1 MKLGRKNGRSEGRT
15 ANPVRRALHVLGMLA
30 FPAMLPAIAHAQAD
44 ARVVAAVRQAQ
55 EGSGDS
61 ARAALSRLLQA
72 TPATDSL
79 YPEILFATALI
90 SPTAQDMQR
99 SLQRVVVEH
108 ALSRWADDAL
118 LKLAQLEYASGN
130 LPGAVRQLDRIRSDF
145 PRSDV
150 MGLAAF
156 WAARTHFDLRDER
169 SACRWIGTGLAATP
183 AGATDVRAQ
192 LDAFARRCPGD
203 LLAAGAMAAP
213 QQEPASQVAATPVT
227 PPPAE
232 TRMPDTRVPEPRT
245 DSTRSAPADTVRLA
259 PATPAAAPPAAESRQ
274 APAPAASQPAAF
286 RVQVVAATTQGAAD
300 AAVARLERLGLSA
313 QVRRDGGF
321 YKVRAGS
328 YATRA
333 EAGVGRQRL
342 LADFP
347 GAFVV
352 AD

>member
-1 MKLGRKNGRSEGRT
+1 MGRKLLRLCL
-15 ANPVRRALHVLGMLA
+15 AALPMC
-30 FPAMLPAIAHAQAD
+30 LPSSARAQAD
-44 ARVVAAVRQAQ
+44 ARVMAAVRQAQ

-61 ARAALSRLLQA
+61 ARAALSRLLQS

-79 YPEILFATALI
+79 YPEILFASALV
-90 SPTAQDMQR
+90 SPTAQEMQR
-99 SLQRVVVEH
+99 NLQRVVVEH

-150 MGLAAF
+150 LGLAAF
-156 WAARTHFDLRDER
+156 WAARVHFDLRDER

-183 AGATDVRAQ
+183 AEANDVRAQ

-213 QQEPASQVAATPVT
+213 PRPSVPQGSATPVT
-227 PPPAE
+227 TPPAESRVPDARAPDIRVTDTRAADSAQPPPA
-232 TRMPDTRVPEPRT
+232 DTI
-245 DSTRSAPADTVRLA
+245 RLA
-259 PATPAAAPPAAESRQ
+259 PEAPVTVPVTETPPPAAEPAAQQ
-274 APAPAASQPAAF
+274 APAF
-286 RVQVVAATTQGAAD
+286 RIQVVAAATQGAAD
-300 AAVARLERLGLSA
+300 AAIARLERLGFSA
-313 QVRRDGGF
+313 RIAREGGF
-321 YKVRAGS
+321 LKVRAGAF
-328 YATRA
+328 ATRA
-333 EAGVGRQRL
+333 EAGAARQRL

-352 AD
+352 SD

>member
-1 MKLGRKNGRSEGRT
+1 MSLGRKD
-15 ANPVRRALHVLGMLA
+15 ALLPLCLLA
-30 FPAMLPAIAHAQAD
+30 LALVPSIAHAQAD

-79 YPEILFATALI
+79 YPEILFATALV
-90 SPTAQDMQR
+90 SPTAQEMQR
-99 SLQRVVVEH
+99 NLQRVVVEH
-108 ALSRWADDAL
+108 TLSRWADDAL

-130 LPGAVRQLDRIRSDF
+130 LPGTVRQLDRIRADF

-150 MGLAAF
+150 LGLAAF
-156 WAARTHFDLRDER
+156 WAARAHFDLRDER

-183 AGATDVRAQ
+183 PEATDIRAQ

-213 QQEPASQVAATPVT
+213 PRAPAAQVAAAPVT
-227 PPPAE
+227 PPPGGTPPAE
-232 TRMPDTRVPEPRT
+232 PSPADT
-245 DSTRSAPADTVRLA
+245 TRSAPADTIRLA
-259 PATPAAAPPAAESRQ
+259 PETPVSE
-274 APAPAASQPAAF
+274 PAPAERQPVASELAGPPAF
-286 RVQVVAATTQGAAD
+286 RIQVVAATTQGAAD
-300 AAVARLERLGLSA
+300 AAVVRLQRLGFAARIAREGQFL
-313 QVRRDGGF
+313 
-321 YKVRAGS
+321 KVRAGA

-333 EAGVGRQRL
+333 EAGAGRERL
-342 LADFP
+342 LAEFP
-347 GAFVV
+347 GAFIV

>member
-1 MKLGRKNGRSEGRT
+1 M
-15 ANPVRRALHVLGMLA
+15 RRVSRWLC
-30 FPAMLPAIAHAQAD
+30 LPALALMPLSIAHGQAD

-79 YPEILFATALI
+79 YPEILFATALV
-90 SPTAQDMQR
+90 SPTAQEMQR
-99 SLQRVVVEH
+99 NLQRVVVEH

-130 LPGAVRQLDRIRSDF
+130 LPGTVRQLDRIRSDF

-150 MGLAAF
+150 LGLAAF
-156 WAARTHFDLRDER
+156 WAARAHFDLRDER

-183 AGATDVRAQ
+183 AEATEVRAQ

-213 QQEPASQVAATPVT
+213 PRAPAAQVAAATVT
-227 PPPAE
+227 PPPADAPRNE
-232 TRMPDTRVPEPRT
+232 SPATDTTRP
-245 DSTRSAPADTVRLA
+245 APADTIRLVPEPPA
-259 PATPAAAPPAAESRQ
+259 SEPVPTEPVPAESRPATPEPSAQ
-274 APAPAASQPAAF
+274 PAPAF
-286 RVQVVAATTQGAAD
+286 RIQVVAATTQEAAD
-300 AAVARLERLGLSA
+300 AAAARLQRLGFA
-313 QVRRDGGF
+313 ARIAREGQF
-321 YKVRAGS
+321 FKVRAGA
-328 YATRA
+328 YPTRA
-333 EAGVGRQRL
+333 EAGAGRQRL
-342 LADFP
+342 LAEFP
-347 GAFVV
+347 GAFIV

>member
-1 MKLGRKNGRSEGRT
+1 MSTGRKN
-15 ANPVRRALHVLGMLA
+15 ALLPLCLLA
-30 FPAMLPAIAHAQAD
+30 LALVPSIAHAQAD

-79 YPEILFATALI
+79 YPEILFATALV
-90 SPTAQDMQR
+90 SPTAQEMQR
-99 SLQRVVVEH
+99 HLQRVVVEH

-130 LPGAVRQLDRIRSDF
+130 LPGTVRQLDRIRADF

-150 MGLAAF
+150 LGLAAF
-156 WAARTHFDLRDER
+156 WAARAHFDLRDER

-183 AGATDVRAQ
+183 SEATDVRAQ

-213 QQEPASQVAATPVT
+213 PRAPVTQVAAPPATAPAGVT
-227 PPPAE
+227 PPAE
-232 TRMPDTRVPEPRT
+232 TRVADT
-245 DSTRSAPADTVRLA
+245 TRSAPADTIRLA
-259 PATPAAAPPAAESRQ
+259 PEAPRSEPAPADRQPAAPEPAAPPT
-274 APAPAASQPAAF
+274 PAF
-286 RVQVVAATTQGAAD
+286 RIQVVAAATQGAAD
-300 AAVARLERLGLSA
+300 AAVARLQRLGFA
-313 QVRRDGGF
+313 ARIAREGGF
-321 YKVRAGS
+321 LKVRAGA

-333 EAGVGRQRL
+333 EAGAGRQRL
-342 LADFP
+342 LAEFP
-347 GAFVV
+347 GAFIV